1 MVDRNI
7 MGQHRYDLLMMLNC
21 VNVSILMMMLRLVL
35 VKPVREL
42 VYQVN
47 NQYLVSIYYL
57 NYLQHLIFVVV
68 VVDDDD
74 GDDDVFSFLDC

>member
-7 MGQHRYDLLMMLNC
+7 MARHRCDLLMMLNY
-21 VNVSILMMMLRLVL
+21 VNVSILMMQLRLVL

-47 NQYLVSIYYL
+47 NQYLVLIYYL
-57 NYLQHLIFVVV
+57 NYLQHSIFVVV
-68 VVDDDD
+68 VVVD
-74 GDDDVFSFLDC
+74 GDDDDVFSFLDC